1 MISFPAAIIGCQSL
15 IVVSAAVYITMF
27 WSKKEKKAKQGEK
40 EERKEIEPLPPKVSE
55 REFVNEKSEQ
65 AANAF
70 IQSMIDQVGK
80 LSQMGISYRICC
92 RVLQ

>member
-1 MISFPAAIIGCQSL
+1 
-15 IVVSAAVYITMF
+15 MF
-27 WSKKEKKAKQGEK
+27 WSKKDKKAKQGEK
-40 EERKEIEPLPPKVSE
+40 EERKKIEPLPPKVSE

-80 LSQMGISYRICC
+80 LSLKWQFLIESVVEFCNNHFGWR
-92 RVLQ
+92 